1 MDEMTIKLRSGF
13 LKKVLS
19 NILSNALYKK
29 IGYRIDISI
38 DKLDVEHNDGET
50 SVSAGVDLKLN
61 SAEFFKIM
69 KTLENM

>member
-13 LKKVLS
+13 LKKTLS

-29 IGYRIDISI
+29 IGYKIDISI
-38 DKLDVEHNDGET
+38 DKLEVDHHDSET

-61 SAEFFKIM
+61 SGEFFKIM
-69 KTLENM
+69 KALEDL